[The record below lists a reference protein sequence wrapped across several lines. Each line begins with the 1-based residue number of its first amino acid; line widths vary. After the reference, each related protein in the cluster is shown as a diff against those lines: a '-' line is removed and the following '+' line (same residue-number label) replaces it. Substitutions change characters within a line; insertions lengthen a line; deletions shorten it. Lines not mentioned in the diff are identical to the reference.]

1 MGRVTWAPAAL
12 EDFHRIYLFL
22 KQDAPGYAR
31 AFRDRVSRQAR
42 LLAQF
47 PRMGQMVLEVVDP
60 DVRQLRVQK
69 FRLIYRVKGEDVEMY
84 AILPGDTPLNL

>member
-1 MGRVTWAPAAL
+1 
-12 EDFHRIYLFL
+12 
-22 KQDAPGYAR
+22 
-31 AFRDRVSRQAR
+31 
-42 LLAQF
+42 
-47 PRMGQMVLEVVDP
+47 MGQMVLEVGDP